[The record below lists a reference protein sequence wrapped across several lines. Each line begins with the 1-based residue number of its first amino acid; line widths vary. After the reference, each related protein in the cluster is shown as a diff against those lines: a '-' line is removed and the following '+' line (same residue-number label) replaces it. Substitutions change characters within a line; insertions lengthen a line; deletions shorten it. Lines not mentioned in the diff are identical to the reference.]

1 MVQQTL
7 AADYMVIDDNIYMEG
22 EIKEGEFKRF
32 ETFLSRAQRKV
43 TTVYLAQSGGGV
55 LDEALAIGRYIRRNK
70 MDTVVAPDG
79 GTYKSGTSR
88 IASATAIIYLGGVN
102 RRIDLR
108 KKSFP
113 PSAKLLGFHPVRV
126 QSERYTTDSIRPM
139 AKEKTQVI
147 AQVAMLELYRYKA
160 TMIGVEE
167 AKLLTDWIFSR
178 AMSVGNRDGFE
189 ITWLTIEQC
198 KEWNIVNADAL
209 LK

>member
-1 MVQQTL
+1 
-7 AADYMVIDDNIYMEG
+7 
-22 EIKEGEFKRF
+22 
-32 ETFLSRAQRKV
+32 
-43 TTVYLAQSGGGV
+43 
-55 LDEALAIGRYIRRNK
+55 
-70 MDTVVAPDG
+70 
-79 GTYKSGTSR
+79 
-88 IASATAIIYLGGVN
+88 
-102 RRIDLR
+102 
-108 KKSFP
+108 
-113 PSAKLLGFHPVRV
+113 
-126 QSERYTTDSIRPM
+126 M